1 MLVASAVPL
10 SSHPLSLVLSSRVLD
25 VLRRQALGVDT
36 LVICGSWTDDCI
48 ISTMIRAVAE
58 DFNAVVVEDAIFTC
72 TSVKE
77 EAIAVMK
84 HAYCLMTTA
93 DEIAAHWAK

>member
-1 MLVASAVPL
+1 M
-10 SSHPLSLVLSSRVLD
+10 
-25 VLRRQALGVDT
+25 DT

-48 ISTMIRAVAE
+48 ISTMLRAVAE
-58 DFNAVVVEDAIFTC
+58 DFNAVVVEDAIFTA

-84 HAYCLMTTA
+84 HAYCLMTNA
-93 DEIAAHWAK
+93 DEIAAHWAAK